1 MKHNLS
7 VISTLIFISIIIFQT
22 SCDKNSGC
30 GECFTPPES
39 IAFRLID
46 KTDSTDLFY
55 SGIYNPDSTF
65 IYYFKNNEKEQIQF
79 DIYIDSIDQIGFISS
94 RDISWKS
101 AGGQKHFYLELN
113 HVELDTILLD
123 IVTRTENCCTDHPVM
138 EFSINGTE
146 LGLNSDDWFYY
157 YLK

>member
-1 MKHNLS
+1 MKHNLNL
-7 VISTLIFISIIIFQT
+7 ISTLILIGIIILQT

-65 IYYFKNNEKEQIQF
+65 IYYFKNNEKEPIEF
-79 DIYIDSIDQIGFISS
+79 DIYIDSTDQIGIIASF
-94 RDISWKS
+94 DISWKS
-101 AGGQKHFYLELN
+101 AGGQKDFYLELN
-113 HVELDTILLD
+113 HLETDTIFLN
-123 IVTRTENCCTDHPVM
+123 IESIYENCCTSHPVL

-146 LGLNSDDWFYY
+146 LELNSNDWMYY